1 MRSLFLL
8 ILMLIA
14 LPAQAKLSVVTTT
27 ADLAAV
33 AREVAGDFATVQS
46 MAAPNQD
53 VHYVDARPNLTLTL
67 NKADLLII
75 NGMELEIGWLP
86 ALLQNARNTKITPG
100 NRGYFDASSAI
111 KPLQVH
117 GSVDRSQGDI
127 HAHGN
132 PHFMHD
138 PRAAADVALALG
150 AVLAGLDSKNAA
162 DYRLNAARTAEGYR
176 NFAKAERERFD
187 TLKIRSDVVVYH
199 DSLVYLVDWLG
210 LIQVT
215 TIEPRPG
222 IPPNPGHV
230 STVLKAIREKNVHA
244 ILQEEYYPRK
254 TSETLAQMAK
264 IPVVLIP
271 GGARN
276 DETYL
281 DRARKT
287 SGPLYDVFNKT
298 LKNASTR

>member
-1 MRSLFLL
+1 MRSLILL
-8 ILMLIA
+8 ILTLIA

-33 AREVAGDFATVQS
+33 AREVAGEFARVES

-67 NKADLLII
+67 NKADLLIV
-75 NGMELEIGWLP
+75 NGMELEVGWLP
-86 ALLQNARNTKITPG
+86 ALLSNARNTQITPG
-100 NRGYFDASSAI
+100 NHGYFDASSVI

-117 GSVDRSQGDI
+117 GTVDRSQGDI

-138 PRAAADVALALG
+138 PRAAAEIALALG
-150 AVLAGLDSKNAA
+150 AILSGLDSKNAA
-162 DYRLNAARTAEGYR
+162 DYRLNAARAAERYR

-187 TLKIRSDVVVYH
+187 ALRVNLDIVVYH

-210 LIQVT
+210 IRQVT

-230 STVLKAIREKNVHA
+230 STVLKAIREKKAHA

-264 IPVVLIP
+264 IPVILIP
-271 GGARN
+271 GGTRA

-281 DRARKT
+281 DRAKKT
-287 SGPLYDVFNKT
+287 SHPLYEV
-298 LKNASTR
+298 LEKNSKNIITH